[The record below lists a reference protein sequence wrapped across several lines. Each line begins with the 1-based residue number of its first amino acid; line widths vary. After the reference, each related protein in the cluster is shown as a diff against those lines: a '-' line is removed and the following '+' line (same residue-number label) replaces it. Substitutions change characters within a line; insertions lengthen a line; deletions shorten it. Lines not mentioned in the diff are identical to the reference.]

1 MKRAGLFF
9 LLFAVF
15 LFLTFPHEL
24 VVRGLLLSRIPSDIG
39 VTFSKV
45 SPALRPLG
53 YRLRDVELTHDPLRA
68 KLDSVSIGLGWP
80 GTLRFEI
87 LACGG
92 KVTGSLVPGAG
103 TDAGRSRDIEVEIS
117 DIDPSQCLELGGPSI
132 EGTFHGRV
140 ALFGVG
146 SGNPREALG
155 KLARSGS
162 FSLDGED
169 GVLSG
174 YFPASRLVKP
184 SGKRREP
191 QPIGRWEFS
200 RTSIE
205 AEIRPDRIVIDRGE
219 AEAEGL
225 LWQTNT
231 ASIIVAGQLPRV
243 QAELTAKRLEDS
255 ARSKA
260 IIGLLPR
267 AAAKDGRYRYRLTGP
282 LSSVQIT
289 GLK

>member
-1 MKRAGLFF
+1 MKRAALFF
-9 LLFAVF
+9 VLFSVF

-24 VVRGLLLSRIPSDIG
+24 VVRRLLLSRMPPDVG

-45 SPALRPLG
+45 SPSLRPLG
-53 YRLRDVELTHDPLRA
+53 YRLLDVGLSHDPFRA
-68 KLDSVSIGLGWP
+68 RLDSVSVGLGWL
-80 GTLRFEI
+80 GALRFRVV
-87 LACGG
+87 ACGG
-92 KVTGSLVPGAG
+92 TVNGALVRGTASDGA
-103 TDAGRSRDIEVEIS
+103 RSRNLEVQLS
-117 DIDPSQCLELGGPSI
+117 DIDPSQCVDLGGPSV
-132 EGTFHGRV
+132 EGRFHGRIV
-140 ALFGVG
+140 LVGVG
-146 SGNPREALG
+146 SGNVREALG

-162 FSLDGED
+162 LSLEGEN

-174 YFPASRLVKP
+174 YLPASRVVKP

-200 RTSIE
+200 RASID
-205 AEIRPDRIVIDRGE
+205 AEIKADRIVVSRGE

-225 LWQTNT
+225 LWETAA

-243 QAELTAKRLEDS
+243 QAELTAKRVEDS

-260 IIGLLPR
+260 IIGLLPK
-267 AAAKDGRYRYRLTGP
+267 AAEKDGRYRYRLTGP